1 MDFLHMLEKIR
12 NPIVDNLM
20 LAVTS
25 FGEETALLVIALI
38 VFWCVN
44 KRHGYYIMSVGFI
57 GSITNQFMKLSFRI
71 PRPWV
76 RDPSLTAVEGAVEGA
91 GGYSFPSG
99 HTQTAVGL
107 LGAVAVTTRR
117 HWLCGISML
126 GAVLVG
132 FSRMYL
138 GVHTPEDVLV
148 GAVQSVLLLL
158 ILYPL
163 IYGQE
168 GKRIPWVL
176 GTQILLAAAYLVY
189 VELLDPAGLDAHNYE
204 SGLKN
209 AYTFIGCTIG
219 LLVVWFADR
228 KLNFSTDALWWGQLL
243 KVGLG
248 LLVVLAVKEGMR
260 IPLEALC
267 GGHMIARAIRY
278 FLIVVVAGVIWPL
291 TFRFVP
297 KENS

>member
-1 MDFLHMLEKIR
+1 
-12 NPIVDNLM
+12 
-20 LAVTS
+20 
-25 FGEETALLVIALI
+25 
-38 VFWCVN
+38 
-44 KRHGYYIMSVGFI
+44 
-57 GSITNQFMKLSFRI
+57 
-71 PRPWV
+71 
-76 RDPSLTAVEGAVEGA
+76 
-91 GGYSFPSG
+91 
-99 HTQTAVGL
+99 
-107 LGAVAVTTRR
+107 
-117 HWLCGISML
+117 
-126 GAVLVG
+126 
-132 FSRMYL
+132 
-138 GVHTPEDVLV
+138 
-148 GAVQSVLLLL
+148 LL

-176 GTQILLAAAYLVY
+176 GAQILLAAAYLVY

-278 FLIVVVAGVIWPL
+278 FLIVVVAGLVWPL

>member
-1 MDFLHMLEKIR
+1 MELLHMLEGIR
-12 NPIVDNLM
+12 ASWLDKLM
-20 LAVTS
+20 LAVTT

-57 GSITNQFMKLSFRI
+57 GSITNQFMKLCFRI

-117 HWLCGISML
+117 RWLCALSMF

-138 GVHTPEDVLV
+138 GVHTPADVLI
-148 GAVQSVLLLL
+148 GAAQSVLLLL
-158 ILYPL
+158 VLYPL
-163 IYGQE
+163 IYGRD
-168 GKRIPWVL
+168 GKGIPWVL
-176 GTQILLAAAYLVY
+176 GAQIILAAAYLVY
-189 VELLDPAGLDAHNYE
+189 AELLDPATLDAHNYE
-204 SGLKN
+204 SGMKN

-219 LLVVWFADR
+219 LLVVWLVDR
-228 KLNFSTDALWWGQLL
+228 KLDFSTDAIWWGQLL

-248 LLVVLAVKEGMR
+248 LLAVLAVKEGLR
-260 IPLEALC
+260 APLDALC
-267 GGHMIARAIRY
+267 GGHLIARSIRY
-278 FLIVVVAGVIWPL
+278 FLIVVMAGIVWPL

-297 KENS
+297 KENA